1 MGIAGQ
7 QLQGKTIVVGGSR
20 GLIGRELVARIISSG
35 GAVIGLDKGAANRK
49 NLATHGLLEFECDLL
64 NPEEIRKALAAGKDS
79 LGRID
84 GGVFAAYPRTAQ
96 GFQNFGNLTAGG
108 LSENLLAHVGSQ
120 LLFAQTIID
129 LVGNENS
136 VSVVFVGSIQGVGAP
151 KFNHYD
157 GTDMSS
163 PIEYTVAKTSLIG
176 AARWLA
182 ARLGRQGHRFNVLSP
197 GGVLDNQPDAFQQS
211 YRSSTLTK
219 GLLDP
224 NDVANPL
231 IFLLSDQSRF
241 INGQNLIVD
250 DGWSL

>member
-1 MGIAGQ
+1 MVNVENP
-7 QLQGKTIVVGGSR
+7 LTEKTIVVAGSR
-20 GLIGRELVARIISSG
+20 GLLGSKFVETIISSG
-35 GAVIGLDKGAANRK
+35 GTVIGLDKGATNSRSPAVN
-49 NLATHGLLEFECDLL
+49 GLLEFECDLL
-64 NPEEIRKALAAGKDS
+64 RPAGIRKALTAGKDRF
-79 LGRID
+79 GRID
-84 GGVFAAYPRTAQ
+84 GGVFAAYPRTAR
-96 GFQNFGNLTAGG
+96 GFQNFGKLTADG
-108 LSENLLAHVGSQ
+108 LSENLLAHIGSQ
-120 LLFAQTIID
+120 LLFAQAITD
-129 LVGNENS
+129 LVGRENP

-151 KFNHYD
+151 KFNHYE

-182 ARLGRQGHRFNVLSP
+182 ARLGGQGHRFNVLSP

-224 NDVANPL
+224 SDVANPL
-231 IFLLSDQSRF
+231 IFLLSDQSKF
-241 INGQNLIVD
+241 ITGQNLIVD